1 MGFFGS
7 FSGYGSAGEHS
18 GAVLTTTPLWKRAA
32 FAFGTCLGSLLV
44 IGACGG
50 GSQTPTQSA
59 DDAHTTPEADSSS
72 GATQTSDR
80 ASDEAAPTG
89 PDCSDQTCFPCGEGL
104 CPVGFYCDEQAARG
118 PACSWLPECAEVA
131 SCACVQGVLGSG
143 CSCDDASGG
152 PRVTCN

>member
-1 MGFFGS
+1 M
-7 FSGYGSAGEHS
+7 
-18 GAVLTTTPLWKRAA
+18 
-32 FAFGTCLGSLLV
+32 LV

-50 GSQTPTQSA
+50 GSQAPTQSA
-59 DDAHTTPEADSSS
+59 DDTHTTSEADPSNEP
-72 GATQTSDR
+72 GQ
-80 ASDEAAPTG
+80 ASDATSEEAAPTG

-118 PACSWLPECAEVA
+118 PACSWLPECAEAA